1 MLATAAAGPSAFW
14 YLTRGTGTI
23 SLLLLTVSV
32 ALGVANVRR
41 VHTPAMPRFVLD
53 AVHRNAS
60 LLAVAFVV
68 VHVVTSLLDGYAPI
82 SLLDAV
88 IPFTSAYRPVWLGF
102 GALAFDLLLAVA
114 LTSLVRRRLG
124 YRAWRGVHWAAYASW
139 PVALLHGLGTG
150 SDTKTGWM
158 LVFTGVCVI
167 VVIVSVVARAT
178 AGWPQHLGARTTA
191 LAASALVPVGLL
203 VWLPSGP
210 LAAGWAKQAGT
221 PPALL
226 GATGA
231 ATTSGATTTPARTTG
246 GSNHPAPPHTV
257 FTAAVSGH
265 VSQAQSPSGL
275 EHVDISLS
283 VSRQQLSALH
293 IRIVGQP
300 SGGGVQ
306 MTGSSVTLG
315 TPADPG
321 LYTGTVV
328 GLEGTHVQAS
338 LHDSGGHSL
347 TLTARLDIDQTTGAA
362 GGTVRTR

>member
-32 ALGVANVRR
+32 ALGVANARR

-88 IPFTSAYRPVWLGF
+88 IPFTSAYRPLWLGF

-210 LAAGWAKQAGT
+210 LAAGWAKTAGT

-226 GATGA
+226 GSTSTAASAT
-231 ATTSGATTTPARTTG
+231 ATTATSGTSRTPPR
-246 GSNHPAPPHTV
+246 TV

-265 VSQAQSPSGL
+265 VSQAQSPGGL

-283 VSRQQLSALH
+283 VSGQQLSALH
-293 IRIVGQP
+293 VHIVGQP
-300 SGGGVQ
+300 SAGGGVQ
-306 MTGSSVTLG
+306 MTGSRVTLG

-328 GLEGTHVQAS
+328 GLAGTDVQAR
-338 LHDSGGHSL
+338 LHDSSGHSL
-347 TLTARLDIDQTTGAA
+347 ALSARLQIDQTTGAA
-362 GGTVRTR
+362 SGTVRTR

>member
-41 VHTPAMPRFVLD
+41 LHTPAMPRFVLD

-60 LLAVAFVV
+60 LLAVAFVI

-102 GALAFDLLLAVA
+102 GAVAFDLLLAVA
-114 LTSLVRRRLG
+114 VTSLVRRRLG

-150 SDTKTGWM
+150 SDTKAGWM

-167 VVIVSVVARAT
+167 AVIVSVVARAT
-178 AGWPQHLGARTTA
+178 SGWPDHVGARMTG

-210 LAAGWAKQAGT
+210 LAAGWAKSAGT

-226 GATGA
+226 GTAATGPAKAKTA
-231 ATTSGATTTPARTTG
+231 AASSRPGPL
-246 GSNHPAPPHTV
+246 STV
-257 FTAAVSGH
+257 FTAAVSGR
-265 VSQAQSPSGL
+265 VSQAQRASGL
-275 EHVDISLS
+275 EQVDISLS
-283 VSRQQLSALH
+283 VNGQQLHDLH

-300 SGGGVQ
+300 SGGGGVQ

-321 LYTGTVV
+321 LYTGSVV
-328 GLEGTHVQAS
+328 GLAGTNVQARLHRSGSRS
-338 LHDSGGHSL
+338 LAVA
-347 TLTARLDIDQTTGAA
+347 ARLQIDQTTGAVT
-362 GGTVRTR
+362 GMVGTR